1 MIMISLLLVAT
12 VRWKCAEE
20 TQYFLVGLRLF
31 LAHSLSEDP
40 KKEVCHCTFFSKR
53 WKMEDLDI
61 ARIELNGVKKVF
73 DKFVEKVSCNFCR
86 TVPRKIPIYLCNY
99 GGMIICS
106 DCHRGGGERSLLLE
120 DLLLNLPT
128 YCRWE
133 IYLVIKIIFGYF
145 SIFSFSSFELFHQV
159 PKKWMW
165 RIFWQEKYHSP
176 RRNLWG

>member
-1 MIMISLLLVAT
+1 MGARRRAFTLKAV
-12 VRWKCAEE
+12 
-20 TQYFLVGLRLF
+20 
-31 LAHSLSEDP
+31 
-40 KKEVCHCTFFSKR
+40 SKR